1 MLIDILLED
10 PTVILKPNPDSYE
23 YLAVDLGKIII
34 KNQRRNNNS
43 RILDNKRTDISK
55 TFSDAY

>member
-34 KNQRRNNNS
+34 KN
-43 RILDNKRTDISK
+43 
-55 TFSDAY
+55 

>member
-10 PTVILKPNPDSYE
+10 PTVILKPNPDSHE
-23 YLAVDLGKIII
+23 YLAIDLGKIIV
-34 KNQRRNNNS
+34 KNERRNNNT
-43 RILDNKRTDISK
+43 RIIDNKGTEISK